1 MDVETTGAL
10 IRAAEYIRG
19 STDRQEYSTD
29 NQSLVNRAYA
39 ATHRMTIV
47 RTYSDEARSGLV
59 IDRRDALKQLIDDV
73 ETENADFK
81 VILVYDVSRW
91 GRFQDPDEAAHYEY
105 ICKRAGI
112 RVIYCAELFEND
124 GSPYASMFKA
134 IKRMAAADYSRDLSV
149 KVFAGQS
156 RLIKLGFR
164 QGGSAGYGLR
174 RQLVDQKGVVKGL
187 LARGEWKSIQTDRVV
202 LIPGPPDEIEIVR
215 WIFTS
220 FAKQRKSLREL
231 ARLLNQRGIRN
242 ARGGPWQWHHV
253 RQVLRNENYIGNIVW
268 NRQSVKLKGKVVNNP
283 TEKWIRTTG
292 ALEPIIE
299 RSLFDAAQAV
309 LRERPQA
316 LTQEQK
322 LAPLRRLL
330 QKRGTLSMKLINRS
344 TNTPSASSYVRWF
357 GSLGNAYL
365 LVGFTER
372 SHRRD
377 GQPRRSVAKAT
388 RQLSNDQL
396 LEMLTGLYRANGY
409 LTRQLINAAE
419 GIPSAGTYSRRF
431 GSLEGAY
438 ELIGLPWFFSNHP
451 PRKPHRNFKHRTR
464 KQMLDALRQLWRK
477 RGFLSR
483 KIIDEAEDMP
493 TTNTYQRRFG
503 GVLPAYE
510 LIGYD
515 ARRRATRAPADKT
528 KSLSNDQLLG
538 LLRKLRRKHGRLTAR
553 IIGETKGLP
562 ASSTFVRRF
571 GSMTRVYRLIRHT
584 PKQSQVGDKAAVKA
598 KRHQRFQQLRTK
610 TRRTVETGDRA
621 IKA

>member
-1 MDVETTGAL
+1 MGLEPIGTL
-10 IRAAEYIRG
+10 ICAAEYVRG

-59 IDRRDALKQLIDDV
+59 IDRRDALKQLIADV
-73 ETENADFK
+73 ETGNVDFK

-112 RVIYCAELFEND
+112 RVIYCAEQFEND
-124 GSPYASMFKA
+124 ASPYSALFKA
-134 IKRMAAADYSRDLSV
+134 IKRASAAEYSRDLSV

-187 LARGEWKSIQTDRVV
+187 LARGEWKSLQTDRVV
-202 LIPGPPDEIEIVR
+202 LIPGPPDEVEIVR

-220 FAKQRKSLREL
+220 FAKQRKSLRDL
-231 ARLLNQRGIRN
+231 ARLLNERGIRN

-253 RQVLRNENYIGNIVW
+253 RQTLRNENYIGNIVW
-268 NRQSVKLKGKVVNNP
+268 NRQSVKLKGKLVNNP
-283 TEKWIRTTG
+283 PDKWVRTTG

-299 RSLFDAAQAV
+299 RTLFDAAQAV
-309 LRERPQA
+309 LRERPQS
-316 LTQEQK
+316 LSQQQK
-322 LAPLRRLL
+322 LEPLRRLL
-330 QKRGTLSMKLINRS
+330 GKHGTLSMKLINRS
-344 TNTPSASSYVRWF
+344 ARTPSASSYVRWF
-357 GSLGNAYL
+357 SSLSNAYL
-365 LVGFTER
+365 LVGFTAR

-377 GQPRRSVAKAT
+377 GQPRRTVAKAT

-396 LEMLTGLYRANGY
+396 LEMLTGLYRAHGY

-451 PRKPHRNFKHRTR
+451 PRKSHRNFKHRSR
-464 KQMLDALRQLWRK
+464 KQMLDALRRLLRE

-503 GVLPAYE
+503 GVLPAYQ
-510 LIGYD
+510 LIGYT
-515 ARRRATRAPADKT
+515 AERRAKRSAADRT
-528 KSLSNDQLLG
+528 KSRSNDQLLT
-538 LLRKLRRKHGRLTAR
+538 LLRRLRRKRGRLTSR
-553 IIGETKGLP
+553 IIGEAKGLP

-571 GSMTRVYRLIRHT
+571 GSMTQVYRLLR
-584 PKQSQVGDKAAVKA
+584 QSR
-598 KRHQRFQQLRTK
+598 KR
-610 TRRTVETGDRA
+610 A
-621 IKA
+621 

>member
-1 MDVETTGAL
+1 MGVETAGAL
-10 IRAAEYIRG
+10 VSAAEYVRG

-29 NQSLVNRAYA
+29 NQSLVHRAYA

-59 IDRRDALKQLIDDV
+59 IDRRDALKQLIADV
-73 ETENADFK
+73 ETGNVDFT

-91 GRFQDPDEAAHYEY
+91 GRFQDPDEAAYYEY
-105 ICKRAGI
+105 ICKRAGV

-124 GSPYASMFKA
+124 GSPYSALFKA
-134 IKRMAAADYSRDLSV
+134 IKRASAAEYSRELSV
-149 KVFAGQS
+149 KVFNGQR
-156 RLIKLGFR
+156 RLINLGYR

-231 ARLLNQRGIRN
+231 ARMLNQKEIRS
-242 ARGGPWQWHHV
+242 ARGGSWQWHHV

-283 TEKWIRTTG
+283 SDKWVRTTG

-330 QKRGTLSMKLINRS
+330 QKHGSLSLKLINRS

-365 LVGFTER
+365 LAGFTAR

-396 LEMLTGLYRANGY
+396 LEMLTGLYRVNGY

-464 KQMLDALRQLWRK
+464 KQMLDALRTLLRE
-477 RGFLSR
+477 RGALSR

-515 ARRRATRAPADKT
+515 ARRRATRGPADKT

-538 LLRKLRRKHGRLTAR
+538 LLRKLRRKHGRLSAR
-553 IIGETKGLP
+553 IIGEAKGLP

-571 GSMTRVYRLIRHT
+571 GSMTRVYRLIRYT
-584 PKQSQVGDKAAVKA
+584 PKQPPLSGKAAAKS
-598 KRHQRFQQLRTK
+598 KRHQRFQQLRAK